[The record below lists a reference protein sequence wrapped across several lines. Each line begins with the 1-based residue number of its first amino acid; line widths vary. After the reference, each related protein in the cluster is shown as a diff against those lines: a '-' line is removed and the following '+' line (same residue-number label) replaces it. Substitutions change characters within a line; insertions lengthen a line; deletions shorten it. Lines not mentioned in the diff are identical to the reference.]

1 MVVVPFPEGGVCSQ
15 QSSVQLRTLYNANN
29 RAAEVGALKQWLI
42 TLQFL
47 AMPSL
52 NKKSFYLFLEKLSRV
67 VFLIRNV
74 QRALQGD
81 PCQDTYMVGHLKEN
95 HLQDG
100 VPHAGLRRDRR
111 HQELTWLFGTPF
123 WLLAGLAYPHLLGS
137 IRRVQLPMCSFY
149 PAACEV
155 DNLSP

>member
-1 MVVVPFPEGGVCSQ
+1 M
-15 QSSVQLRTLYNANN
+15 QLRTLYNANN

-81 PCQDTYMVGHLKEN
+81 PCQDTYMV
-95 HLQDG
+95 
-100 VPHAGLRRDRR
+100 
-111 HQELTWLFGTPF
+111 
-123 WLLAGLAYPHLLGS
+123 
-137 IRRVQLPMCSFY
+137 
-149 PAACEV
+149 
-155 DNLSP
+155 

>member
-15 QSSVQLRTLYNANN
+15 QSSVQLGTLYNANN
-29 RAAEVGALKQWLI
+29 RAAEVVGALKQWLI

-52 NKKSFYLFLEKLSRV
+52 NEKSFNLFLVKLSRV
-67 VFLIRNV
+67 AFLIGRV
-74 QRALQGD
+74 QRALQD
-81 PCQDTYMVGHLKEN
+81 SPCRDTYMVGHLKEN

-137 IRRVQLPMCSFY
+137 IRRVQLPTCSFL
-149 PAACEV
+149 PCSV
-155 DNLSP
+155 